1 VYETDVSD
9 EELAVIR
16 AIEAEP
22 APTDEA
28 GRRFRRLFNEIE
40 RLRGDL
46 ARAEQQPSSSEAA
59 RIKTGYRGG
68 WGGGGEAESPS

>member
-1 VYETDVSD
+1 MYDADVSD

-22 APTDEA
+22 TPTDET
-28 GRRFRRLFNEIE
+28 GKRFRRLFNEIE

-46 ARAEQQPSSSEAA
+46 TRAKQDLSSSEAA

-68 WGGGGEAESPS
+68 WGGRR